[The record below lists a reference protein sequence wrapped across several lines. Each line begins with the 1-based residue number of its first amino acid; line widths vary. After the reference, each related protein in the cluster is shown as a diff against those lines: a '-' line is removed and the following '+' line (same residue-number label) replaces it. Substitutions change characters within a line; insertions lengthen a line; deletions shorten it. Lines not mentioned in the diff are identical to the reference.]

1 MSIHQDL
8 ICSGY
13 SSGAVVVWETG
24 DRNNNVS
31 YRELMTPD
39 SQGIKPHVT
48 STAVN
53 STLCTAG
60 FNNGN
65 GQAVRID
72 IKMLSRP
79 NYKYYKINVQY
90 TNTISLFH
98 VTAVYVGSSLMV
110 HNLLFSV

>member
-24 DRNNNVS
+24 DRDNNVS

-65 GQAVRID
+65 SQAVKID
-72 IKMLSRP
+72 IKMLIRP
-79 NYKYYKINVQY
+79 NYKYYKINVGY

-98 VTAVYVGSSLMV
+98 VTAVYVGSSLTV
-110 HNLLFSV
+110 RNLLFPV

>member
-24 DRNNNVS
+24 DRDNNVS

-65 GQAVRID
+65 SQAVRID
-72 IKMLSRP
+72 FKML
-79 NYKYYKINVQY
+79 YKAGQITSNTNAEY

-98 VTAVYVGSSLMV
+98 VTAVYVGSSLTV
-110 HNLLFSV
+110 SLLRSRY

>member
-24 DRNNNVS
+24 DRDNNLS

-39 SQGIKPHVT
+39 SQGNKPQVT

-65 GQAVRID
+65 SQAKNRYQDAKQAKLQVIQMLN
-72 IKMLSRP
+72 IK
-79 NYKYYKINVQY
+79 
-90 TNTISLFH
+90 TLF
-98 VTAVYVGSSLMV
+98 VSFM
-110 HNLLFSV
+110 

>member
-24 DRNNNVS
+24 DRDNNVS

-65 GQAVRID
+65 SQAV
-72 IKMLSRP
+72 
-79 NYKYYKINVQY
+79 KINRYQDAKQAKLQVIQMQ
-90 TNTISLFH
+90 NIQILFL
-98 VTAVYVGSSLMV
+98 SFM
-110 HNLLFSV
+110 